1 MEPWKLESSELI
13 YSKDWKKQNVIQQ
26 SYSRLTCPSKV
37 RKKLRHSQISKS
49 WGILWLLVTTRPA
62 LQEMLRVIL
71 LGYSEKILN
80 YNLKP
85 YEKINVL
92 VKITELSFIKVNR
105 NVTLVCNF
113 TSCFFV
119 LIWERKYIS
128 RSKKHKESQKKMK
141 PKKSISR
148 HSIIKMA
155 KIKETIL
162 KGAE

>member
-1 MEPWKLESSELI
+1 M
-13 YSKDWKKQNVIQQ
+13 
-26 SYSRLTCPSKV
+26 
-37 RKKLRHSQISKS
+37 
-49 WGILWLLVTTRPA
+49 TTRPA

-148 HSIIKMA
+148 HIIIKMA
-155 KIKETIL
+155 KIKERIL